1 MILRKILIILSFIFF
16 SCTSDTN
23 NQSIDLYGNDFS
35 YNSIESISSLTD
47 NVDEFLNKEIVTEGQ
62 IVDVCPMKGCWIEV
76 KDLDSQQIIRVK
88 VQDDVIIFPQD
99 SKEKKVIV
107 NGIFSKIEFTE
118 DQAINWKI
126 HLAEEKGIT
135 LNKSDI
141 SLEPSDL
148 IEYRIKGLGA
158 KIITELN

>member
-1 MILRKILIILSFIFF
+1 MILRKILIVLSFIFF
-16 SCTSDTN
+16 SCTSDLN
-23 NQSIDLYGNDFS
+23 NKAIDLYGSDFT
-35 YNSIESISSLTD
+35 YNSINTISSLTD

-76 KDLDSQQIIRVK
+76 KDFDSQQIIRVK
-88 VQDDVIIFPQD
+88 VQDDIIIFPQD

-118 DQAINWKI
+118 DQAIKWKI
-126 HLAEEKGIT
+126 HLAEEKGIK
-135 LNKSDI
+135 LNRSDI

>member
-1 MILRKILIILSFIFF
+1 
-16 SCTSDTN
+16 
-23 NQSIDLYGNDFS
+23 
-35 YNSIESISSLTD
+35 
-47 NVDEFLNKEIVTEGQ
+47 
-62 IVDVCPMKGCWIEV
+62 MKGCWIEI
-76 KDLDSQQIIRVK
+76 KDFDTNQVIRVK

-99 SKEKKVIV
+99 SKEKKVVV

-118 DQAINWKI
+118 NQAIQWKI
-126 HLAEEKGIT
+126 HLAEEKGIK
-135 LNKSDI
+135 LNKEDV

>member
-1 MILRKILIILSFIFF
+1 MILRKLFILLSFIFF
-16 SCTSDTN
+16 SCTPDNN
-23 NQSIDLYGNDFS
+23 NQSIALYGNDFS
-35 YNSIESISSLTD
+35 YDSIDTISSLTD

-62 IVDVCPMKGCWIEV
+62 IVDVCPMKGCWIEI
-76 KDLDSQQIIRVK
+76 KDFDTNQVIRVK

-99 SKEKKVIV
+99 SKEKKVVV

-118 DQAINWKI
+118 NQAIQWKI
-126 HLAEEKGIT
+126 HLAEEKGIK
-135 LNKSDI
+135 LNKEDI
-141 SLEPSDL
+141 FLEPSDL